1 MDILFFMLIRLF
13 KDIKKKTVHWMADG
27 LIGEISRQH
36 RIPDSGG
43 EVERNSL

>member
-1 MDILFFMLIRLF
+1 
-13 KDIKKKTVHWMADG
+13 MADD
-27 LIGEISRQH
+27 LIGEILRQH